1 MSELIRRYES
11 STDPVSMFAAMATT
25 AVSLS
30 SARSTRMADVILNE
44 AEQRLAQYLAKRRH
58 DAARMDG
65 IPDMKMGPQS
75 AYDTDLEGI
84 AAEIAFCKIMN
95 VYPDTDIVVGTR
107 PISDAYTTSM
117 GSVDVK
123 ATKYR
128 NGRLLATTKKYANHP
143 DSYAL
148 MVGEFPRYKFVGWV
162 PAEELL
168 MKKNIR
174 DLGHGEGY
182 ALDQSMLRKP
192 ESEEGEWF

>member
-1 MSELIRRYES
+1 
-11 STDPVSMFAAMATT
+11 
-25 AVSLS
+25 
-30 SARSTRMADVILNE
+30 MADVTLND
-44 AEQRLAQYLAKRRH
+44 AEQRLAKYLAKRRH

-95 VYPDTDIVVGTR
+95 VYPDTDIVVGNR
-107 PISDAYTTSM
+107 PISDAYTTGM

-128 NGRLLATTKKYANHP
+128 NGRLLATTKKYAKHP

-148 MVGEFPRYKFVGWV
+148 MVGEFPSYRFVGWV
-162 PAEELL
+162 PAGELL
-168 MKKNIR
+168 MERNIK

-192 ESEEGEWF
+192 AEEGEWF

>member
-1 MSELIRRYES
+1 
-11 STDPVSMFAAMATT
+11 
-25 AVSLS
+25 
-30 SARSTRMADVILNE
+30 MADVILNE

-168 MKKNIR
+168 MERNIR

-182 ALDQSMLRKP
+182 VLDQSMLRKP

>member
-1 MSELIRRYES
+1 M
-11 STDPVSMFAAMATT
+11 
-25 AVSLS
+25 
-30 SARSTRMADVILNE
+30 NE

-84 AAEIAFCKIMN
+84 AAEIAFCRIMN

-128 NGRLLATTKKYANHP
+128 NGRLLATTKKYAKHP

-168 MKKNIR
+168 MERNIR

-182 ALDQSMLRKP
+182 VLDQSMLRKP
-192 ESEEGEWF
+192 KSEEGEWF

>member
-1 MSELIRRYES
+1 
-11 STDPVSMFAAMATT
+11 
-25 AVSLS
+25 
-30 SARSTRMADVILNE
+30 MADVILNE

-123 ATKYR
+123 ATKYK

>member
-1 MSELIRRYES
+1 MRYES
-11 STDPVSMFAAMATT
+11 NTDPVNTSAVTGTT
-25 AVSLS
+25 AGSRS
-30 SARSTRMADVILNE
+30 SVRSTRMADVILNE

-123 ATKYR
+123 ATKYK
-128 NGRLLATTKKYANHP
+128 NGRLLATTKKQANHP

>member
-1 MSELIRRYES
+1 
-11 STDPVSMFAAMATT
+11 
-25 AVSLS
+25 
-30 SARSTRMADVILNE
+30 MADVILNE

-84 AAEIAFCKIMN
+84 AAEIAFCRIMN

-128 NGRLLATTKKYANHP
+128 NGRLLATTKKYAKHP

-148 MVGEFPRYKFVGWV
+148 MVGEFPKIQICWVGSRRGT
-162 PAEELL
+162 PDG
-168 MKKNIR
+168 KKYTR
-174 DLGHGEGY
+174 PWAWRGV
-182 ALDQSMLRKP
+182 RP
-192 ESEEGEWF
+192 